1 MVPRAKLRKVLGQVC
16 MLDIDK
22 LQIKDLDNTLN
33 PLQDNHL
40 LRLKEEWYNNPQ
52 KPISHEDFIHKASEW
67 FKSTKINDLQGW
79 NSFPCVDIIM
89 GCTHFIES
97 VASKNK
103 WNIQVLER
111 DYAYYGL
118 MGKQPTSPGKLQRGM
133 PLVVSLPNY
142 YYGNRPEWQAVLREC
157 EDKNIDIHIDCAWIV
172 AAKGFSFDFDHPNI
186 KSFAMS
192 LSKYNL
198 TWNRIGLRW
207 SRHRSMDSCTLISSQ
222 RKYNELT
229 TACGSYMMDNI
240 PRDYGW
246 EEYGQTV
253 EAICSKLSLEPT
265 MFFYVVKDKSKH
277 LYSIGKIL
285 GNVKQ

>member
-79 NSFPCVDIIM
+79 DSFPCVDIIM

-103 WNIQVLER
+103 WNI
-111 DYAYYGL
+111 
-118 MGKQPTSPGKLQRGM
+118 K
-133 PLVVSLPNY
+133 
-142 YYGNRPEWQAVLREC
+142 
-157 EDKNIDIHIDCAWIV
+157 
-172 AAKGFSFDFDHPNI
+172 
-186 KSFAMS
+186 
-192 LSKYNL
+192 
-198 TWNRIGLRW
+198 
-207 SRHRSMDSCTLISSQ
+207 
-222 RKYNELT
+222 
-229 TACGSYMMDNI
+229 
-240 PRDYGW
+240 
-246 EEYGQTV
+246 
-253 EAICSKLSLEPT
+253 
-265 MFFYVVKDKSKH
+265 MFT
-277 LYSIGKIL
+277 
-285 GNVKQ
+285 